1 MRDKNSKFY
10 FLKGGGEMGELIRA
24 KDWSQTPLGDPADW
38 PPSLCTM
45 VAVMLNTP
53 FGMYIAWGKD
63 YIQLYNDGYRPILGA
78 SKHPAALGIST
89 RETFSE
95 VLHIIESMFDDVM
108 NGKAVGFPDFM
119 LPLNRNGF
127 VEECYFDFSYSPIKK
142 QDGEVGGVL
151 VTVIETTEKK
161 RATEALIES
170 NARYVNDLLQAPVA
184 ICILRGKNHVVE
196 VANNLMLQLWG
207 KKAED
212 VMNKPIFEGLPEAK
226 NQGLEELVDKVYNTG
241 EKFVANERP
250 VNLPR
255 NGKIE
260 TIYVNFVYD
269 ALKNPDGTISG
280 IIAIAVD
287 VTAQVIARKKIEE
300 SEQLFQAAIEAVEGF
315 LWTNNGKGEM
325 EGEQPGWTA
334 LTGQSYEEYNGFG
347 WVNAVHPEDVQ
358 GSLDT
363 WYEAVRESKTFNFEH
378 RVKTKD
384 NGYRYFSV
392 RAIPLKNYDGSLR
405 KWVGVHTDIHEQKM
419 REERKDEF
427 ISIASHEMKTPLTT
441 AKAYLQILELS
452 LGENAGKANLY
463 ARKASQSVNR
473 LNELIKELLD
483 TSKIKIGKLNYSM
496 TTFDFNDMISATIEN
511 IQLTTPRHTIVKS
524 GKVQDAVTGDKER
537 LEQVVINLLSN
548 AIKYSP
554 HADKVFITIE
564 QEKDVIKVAV
574 KDTGIGI
581 ARENLKKIFN
591 KYHRI
596 EEHSVQFQGLGIGLF
611 ISYEIIER
619 HHGKMWVESDL
630 GKGSTFYFTLPVNS
644 HTNNVNIK

>member
-119 LPLNRNGF
+119 LPLNRNGY